1 QSSFTAPQEL
11 THVGAENHRSQL
23 ICVSNAFGFAE
34 IRGIGALK
42 INDMPGIFDRAD
54 SLLILMNKSNKFHRH
69 TPSDS
74 TTWCDNSPIA
84 GEKQRRFAPG
94 FNGTGF
100 CSRSPRSAILALM
113 AKKSP
118 GLIPRIDQW
127 AMICSTVKTQS
138 QSVNFC
144 LTVLSIDNSTLIA
157 CSSSR
162 VQFTRIAGPSDVLDG
177 KFLPSRPSRLLV
189 VKPSLRLM
197 SRAVMSTRRVMPATC
212 S

>member
-1 QSSFTAPQEL
+1 QSFFTTPQEL
-11 THVGAENHRSQL
+11 RHVGAENHRSQL

-34 IRGIGALK
+34 IRAIGALK

-54 SLLILMNKSNKFHRH
+54 SLLILMNKSNKFHRR

-100 CSRSPRSAILALM
+100 WSPRSAILAPM

-127 AMICSTVKTQS
+127 AMICSTLKTQS

-144 LTVLSIDNSTLIA
+144 LTVPSIDNSTSIA

-162 VQFTRIAGPSDVLDG
+162 VQFTTIVGPSDVLDG
-177 KFLPSRPSRLLV
+177 KFLPSRLLV

-197 SRAVMSTRRVMPATC
+197 SRAVMSTRRVMP
-212 S
+212 